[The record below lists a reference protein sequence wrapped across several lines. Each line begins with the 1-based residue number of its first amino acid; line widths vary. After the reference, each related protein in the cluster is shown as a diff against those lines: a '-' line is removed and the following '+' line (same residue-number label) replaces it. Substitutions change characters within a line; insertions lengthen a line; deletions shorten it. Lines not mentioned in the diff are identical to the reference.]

1 MLNSPCDFKQIIW
14 NSVCY
19 FFLILTIYYFS
30 NENLDLSLLFIILS
44 ISFLVLGLNKSKILT
59 PLNIVW
65 IKFGFLLGKFISPI
79 IIAIIY
85 FFIIFPTK
93 LLLILL
99 KKDNLMI
106 SNKFKK
112 SYWKSYD
119 SSSNLNN
126 QF

>member
-1 MLNSPCDFKQIIW
+1 MTSNKSFGIVFAI
-14 NSVCY
+14 
-19 FFLILTIYYFS
+19 FFLILTFYYFL

-44 ISFLVLGLNKSKILT
+44 ISFLVLGLTKSKILT

-65 IKFGFLLGKFISPI
+65 TKFGFLLGKFISPI

-106 SNKFKK
+106 NNKFKK

-119 SSSNLNN
+119 SNSNLNN

>member
-1 MLNSPCDFKQIIW
+1 MTSNKSFGIVFAI
-14 NSVCY
+14 
-19 FFLILTIYYFS
+19 FFLILTIYYFL
-30 NENLDLSLLFIILS
+30 NENLDLSLIFITLS

-65 IKFGFLLGKFISPI
+65 TKFGFLLGKFISPI

-93 LLLILL
+93 LFLMLL

-119 SSSNLNN
+119 SNSNLNN

>member
-1 MLNSPCDFKQIIW
+1 MTSNKSFGIVFAI
-14 NSVCY
+14 
-19 FFLILTIYYFS
+19 FFLILTIYYFL

-65 IKFGFLLGKFISPI
+65 TKFGFLLGKFISPI

-93 LLLILL
+93 LLLIVL

-119 SSSNLNN
+119 SNSNLNN

>member
-1 MLNSPCDFKQIIW
+1 MTSNKSFGI
-14 NSVCY
+14 VFAV
-19 FFLILTIYYFS
+19 FFLILTIYYFL

-44 ISFLVLGLNKSKILT
+44 ISFLVLGLTKSKILT

-65 IKFGFLLGKFISPI
+65 TKFGFLLGKFISPI

-93 LLLILL
+93 LLLIVL

-119 SSSNLNN
+119 SNSNLNN

>member
-1 MLNSPCDFKQIIW
+1 MTSNKSFGI
-14 NSVCY
+14 VFAV
-19 FFLILTIYYFS
+19 FFLILTIYYFLS
-30 NENLDLSLLFIILS
+30 ENLDISVLFIILS

-65 IKFGFLLGKFISPI
+65 TKFGFLLGKFISPI

-106 SNKFKK
+106 GNKFQK

-119 SSSNLNN
+119 SNSNLNN

>member
-1 MLNSPCDFKQIIW
+1 MSSNKSFGIVFAI
-14 NSVCY
+14 
-19 FFLILTIYYFS
+19 FFLILTIYYFL

-65 IKFGFLLGKFISPI
+65 TKFGFLLGKFISPI

-106 SNKFKK
+106 NNKFKK

-119 SSSNLNN
+119 SNSNLNN

>member
-1 MLNSPCDFKQIIW
+1 MTSNKSFGIVFAI
-14 NSVCY
+14 
-19 FFLILTIYYFS
+19 FFLILTIYYFL
-30 NENLDLSLLFIILS
+30 NENLDLSLIFIILS

-65 IKFGFLLGKFISPI
+65 TKFGFLLGKFISPI

-93 LLLILL
+93 LFLMLL

-119 SSSNLNN
+119 SNSNLNN

>member
-1 MLNSPCDFKQIIW
+1 MSSNKSFGIVFAI
-14 NSVCY
+14 
-19 FFLILTIYYFS
+19 FFLILTIYYFLK
-30 NENLDLSLLFIILS
+30 ENLDLSLLFIILS

-65 IKFGFLLGKFISPI
+65 TKFGFLLGKFISPI

-106 SNKFKK
+106 NNKFKK

-119 SSSNLNN
+119 SNSNLNN

>member
-1 MLNSPCDFKQIIW
+1 KSFGIVFAI
-14 NSVCY
+14 